1 MRNWARPVCLAMA
14 FGGLLALPSVAMA
27 ETVTFKAEML
37 GTNES
42 PANDSTARGLAE
54 ATFDTG
60 TKELQ
65 YNVIYSGLS
74 GPAMGAHIHGPADAG
89 NNAGIL
95 VPFPHTE
102 SPITGSAK
110 LNDQQAQELLDG
122 RLYVNIHTKAHPGGE
137 IRGQL
142 IRAK

>member
-1 MRNWARPVCLAMA
+1 MNKWAMPLCLALA
-14 FGGLLALPSVAMA
+14 LGGLLALPTAAMA
-27 ETVTFKAEML
+27 ETITFKAEML
-37 GTNES
+37 GGNES
-42 PANDSTARGLAE
+42 PANDSQAKGSAEVKVDTA
-54 ATFDTG
+54 

-65 YNVIYSGLS
+65 YNVVYSNLS

-110 LNDQQAQELLDG
+110 LNDQQAQELMDG

-142 IRAK
+142 IKAE